1 MFQWPT
7 VLPQAYPLA
16 PYGGYP
22 STSSRARS
30 VPSGRRRSTRGASSA
45 RGRRQGNNETPALDS
60 TSQPSGS
67 VPRSG
72 RAGTLKPYG
81 AGREG
86 KTFNDVVWESARRW
100 FVVKLW
106 MAGSF
111 FIAGG
116 GDEVDRCATEAYED
130 AIREYQDT
138 HRGGAALIAKY
149 RWQPQGP
156 DALIECRQLVSV
168 LVMISVVI
176 ERYES

>member
-7 VLPQAYPLA
+7 VLTQAYPLA

-45 RGRRQGNNETPALDS
+45 RGALDS

-72 RAGTLKPYG
+72 RARTLKPYG